1 MAKIKSKSSKTSNP
15 SNTNRVAQEPQT
27 TAPTQN
33 PAFTPLTPPDTLED
47 LIDEVV
53 LPDAKDSTPDIQ
65 ASALAFHKTSL
76 FGRTHTESPEAK
88 ASSSPFVAEGD
99 QSLEAVKAKLA
110 TLWQQTEVRLD
121 PNQPV
126 LELRG
131 INKSFFGEVTTQ
143 VLFDINLRV
152 MPGEFVAIVGSSGS
166 GKTTLLNLMGLLDT
180 PTSGEVFLGGQNAAS
195 LSEDE
200 RAIMRRDF
208 LGFIFQFHYLLPEYN
223 VLENILIP
231 CRLRGRSFEEANRYR
246 MTELLGLIGLKERIA
261 HRPSQ
266 LSGGQQQRVAI
277 LRALANDPVL
287 VLADE
292 PTGNLDSK
300 SGEIV
305 FNLMRELNLTT
316 QKAFLMVTHDN
327 YFAERADRLIRLVD
341 GRIVEDTR
349 IR

>member
-1 MAKIKSKSSKTSNP
+1 MSKIKSKPSKNSRPSDKNNRSNSDSSATP
-15 SNTNRVAQEPQT
+15 SS
-27 TAPTQN
+27 APVLADSLEDILEQVEI
-33 PAFTPLTPPDTLED
+33 PDPKDATPP
-47 LIDEVV
+47 
-53 LPDAKDSTPDIQ
+53 STPEIQ
-65 ASALAFHKTSL
+65 ADALAFHKPQFWT
-76 FGRTHTESPEAK
+76 RKPIESPDAK
-88 ASSSPFVAEGD
+88 ASLSPFVSNGD
-99 QSLEAVKAKLA
+99 QSMEAVKKKLA
-110 TLWQQTEVRLD
+110 TLWQETSNRLD

-152 MPGEFVAIVGSSGS
+152 MPGEFVAIVGASGS

-180 PTSGEVFLGGQNAAS
+180 PTSGEVFLGGKDAAS

-223 VLENILIP
+223 VLENVLIP
-231 CRLRGRSFEEANRYR
+231 CRLRGRSFEEANRHR
-246 MTELLGLIGLKERIA
+246 MTELLGLIGLKERIS

-316 QKAFLMVTHDN
+316 QKAFLMVTHDT

-341 GRIVEDTR
+341 GRVVEDTR

>member
-1 MAKIKSKSSKTSNP
+1 MSKIKSKSSKNPRPSDKSDRSNSVP
-15 SNTNRVAQEPQT
+15 SAAQPSALAES
-27 TAPTQN
+27 
-33 PAFTPLTPPDTLED
+33 LED
-47 LIDEVV
+47 ILEQVEI
-53 LPDAKDSTPDIQ
+53 PDAKDTTPPSTPEIQ
-65 ASALAFHKTSL
+65 ADALAFHKQHFWTRKPL
-76 FGRTHTESPEAK
+76 ENPESK
-88 ASSSPFVAEGD
+88 AALSPFVSNGD
-99 QSLEAVKAKLA
+99 QSMEAVKKKLA
-110 TLWQQTEVRLD
+110 TLWQETSNRPN

-131 INKSFFGEVTTQ
+131 VNKSFFGEVTTQ

-152 MPGEFVAIVGSSGS
+152 MPGEFVAIVGASGS

-180 PTSGEVFLGGQNAAS
+180 PTSGEVFLGGKDAAS

-223 VLENILIP
+223 VLENVLIP
-231 CRLRGRSFEEANRYR
+231 CRLRGRSFEEANRHR

-316 QKAFLMVTHDN
+316 QKAFLMVTHDT

-341 GRIVEDTR
+341 GRVVEDTR

>member
-1 MAKIKSKSSKTSNP
+1 MEHLVEDLQPPEESKTSSP
-15 SNTNRVAQEPQT
+15 S
-27 TAPTQN
+27 
-33 PAFTPLTPPDTLED
+33 
-47 LIDEVV
+47 I
-53 LPDAKDSTPDIQ
+53 S
-65 ASALAFHKTSL
+65 ASSLAFHKQGL
-76 FGRTHTESPEAK
+76 FGEKEEPEPPKPAV
-88 ASSSPFVAEGD
+88 SPFVVADD
-99 QSLEAVKAKLA
+99 QSLEAVKKKLA
-110 TLWQQTEVRLD
+110 TLWTETGTRLD
-121 PNQPV
+121 PTQPV
-126 LELRG
+126 LELRN

-143 VLFDINLRV
+143 VLFDINLKV

-180 PTSGEVFLGGQNAAS
+180 PTSGEVFLGGRDVAS
-195 LSEDE
+195 LVEDE

-223 VLENILIP
+223 VLENVLMP
-231 CRLRGRSFEEANRYR
+231 CRLRGREFEQSNRER
-246 MTELLGLIGLKERIA
+246 MTELLGLIGLKERVN

-305 FNLMRELNLTT
+305 FNLMRELNVTT

-327 YFAERADRLIRLVD
+327 DFAERADRLIRLVD
-341 GRIVEDTR
+341 GRVVDD
-349 IR
+349 IRRR